1 MNVQKV
7 IAKLKKLYPGKN
19 IIVNSPE
26 FPLEIVCEIDP
37 ISQTRAVAV
46 IDFARPHFHKKN
58 TEIYEVI
65 RGELVVYLQGET
77 MILHKGERIEIK
89 PNSVHSAVGK
99 ETWINVY
106 SDPGWSL
113 KDHILVKNVP
123 GIKVK

>member
-7 IAKLKKLYPGKN
+7 ISKLKKLYPGKN

-26 FPLEIVCEIDP
+26 YPLEIVCELAP
-37 ISQTRAVAV
+37 ISQTKAVAV

-58 TEIYEVI
+58 SEIYEVI

-77 MILHKGERIEIK
+77 MILRKGQRVKIK
-89 PNSVHSAVGK
+89 PMSIHSAVGR

-106 SDPGWSL
+106 SDPGWSI
-113 KDHILVKNVP
+113 KDHFLVKNVSD
-123 GIKVK
+123 IKIK